1 MLLIGGKILASE
13 RIDEVIPT
21 LEKRIC
27 TTLKKGELNPLLVIE
42 ACHKLVEK
50 LEAGEYS
57 ELLYQMPELNITD
70 EQIQMV
76 IRLMKKD
83 SLLYKLK
90 VELGENYGTTE
101 VYQPLYQDE
110 MIHRRSMPLGI
121 LFHIAAGNVEG
132 LPAYS
137 VIEGLLAGNIN
148 LLKLPSADRDLTIKL
163 LAELVKLE
171 PELADYIY
179 VFDTP
184 SNDILHMRQIARS
197 ADAIVLWGGDE
208 AIRAVRQFAEP
219 NSRIIEWGHKISF
232 AYITERGM
240 DEQELTGLA
249 HHILRTGQLLCSSCQ
264 GIYIDTDRMEVIYE
278 FCHRFLSIL
287 EEAARA
293 YPEPSIGLRA
303 QITLFLYHQ
312 ELSDTDRK
320 NRVFKGQNCSIT
332 AMQNKKLEVSYTNGN
347 CWAKPLPR
355 KDIIRVLHHHRGY
368 LQTVGLLCAEEERE
382 ELSGYLLRAGAT
394 RITSGA
400 EMSRMLSGES
410 HDGEYPLRRY
420 SKIVEF

>member
-1 MLLIGGKILASE
+1 MLLIGGKILASDQ
-13 RIDEVIPT
+13 IDEIIPT

-27 TTLKKGELNPLLVIE
+27 ATLKKGELNPFPVIE
-42 ACHKLVEK
+42 ACHKLAEK
-50 LEAGEYS
+50 LEAGDYN
-57 ELLYQMPELNITD
+57 ELLHQLLDLNITE

-76 IRLMKKD
+76 IRLMKRD

-90 VELGENYGTTE
+90 VELGENYDTTE
-101 VYQPLYQDE
+101 VYQPLYRNE
-110 MIHRRSMPLGI
+110 KIHKRIMPLGV

-148 LLKLPSADRDLTIKL
+148 LLKLPSADRELTIKL

-208 AIRAVRQFAEP
+208 AIRAVRQFAAP

-232 AYITERGM
+232 AYITELGM
-240 DEQELTGLA
+240 VEQELTGLA

-278 FCHRFLSIL
+278 FCHSFLTIL
-287 EEAARA
+287 EEAAKA
-293 YPEPSIGLRA
+293 YPEPPIGVRA
-303 QITLFLYHQ
+303 QITLLLYHQ

-320 NRVFKGQNCSIT
+320 NRVFQGQHCSIT
-332 AMQNKKLEVSYTNGN
+332 AMSNKRLEVSYTNGN
-347 CWAKPLPR
+347 CWVKPLSR

-382 ELSGYLLRAGAT
+382 ELSGYFLRAGAT
-394 RITSGA
+394 RITTSA
-400 EMSRMLSGES
+400 EMSRMLCGES

-420 SKIVEF
+420 SKTVEF